1 MRRTSATCLRTFL
14 DSAFWGSNVKRIA
27 FDYTNLM
34 ADVVGEAGID
44 EAALAAIRPGV
55 QAAVGDLLDLAR
67 DEETRFV
74 NLPDADITGLL
85 EAASRIREGID
96 DFVVLGIGGSS
107 LGSRAIY
114 RALVR
119 PFTGKLRNGS
129 PRVGPR
135 MHVVENVDPVT
146 LADLLESLDLER
158 TAFNVVTKSGNTIE
172 TMSAFFIV
180 RDRLI
185 ERFGIEGY
193 RRRMFA
199 TTDPS
204 RGALRSVVREDG
216 LTSFDVPPGVGG
228 RFSVLSAVGL
238 LPLAVAGLDVTALL
252 RGAREARDH
261 AYEDDLERNMAA
273 MFAATQVLLYN
284 RGIHDVVLMPYS
296 DALTDTSAWF
306 VQLWAESLGKP
317 TAGTVRSAV
326 GPTPIAALGTND
338 QHSQLQLFMEGPANK
353 NLVFLELKD
362 DPTGQSAPATR
373 AVCSSL
379 GHLGGHQLAEIQ
391 RAELEGV
398 RAGLAEVH
406 RPTSTFVFDALTA
419 ETLGAFLMTM
429 EAATSFAGSLFG
441 VDPFDQPGVELAKRY
456 AHGLLGRDQEAHY
469 AEKLRAGLAA
479 RRSRSISL

>member
-1 MRRTSATCLRTFL
+1 MKRIGF
-14 DSAFWGSNVKRIA
+14 DYSNV
-27 FDYTNLM
+27 M
-34 ADVVGEAGID
+34 ADVIGEAGID
-44 EAALAAIRPGV
+44 ESALSSIRPGV
-55 QAAVGDLLDLAR
+55 RAAVGDLLDLAR
-67 DEETRFV
+67 DGETRFV
-74 NLPDADITGLL
+74 NLPDEDITPLL
-85 EAASRIREGID
+85 EAAAEIRGAFD

-119 PFTGKLRNGS
+119 PFTGKMRDGSLRE
-129 PRVGPR
+129 GPR
-135 MHVVENVDPVT
+135 LHVVENVDPVT

-180 RDRLI
+180 RERLLAA
-185 ERFGIEGY
+185 FGAEGY

-204 RGALRSVVREDG
+204 RGALRSIVREDG
-216 LTSFDVPPGVGG
+216 IRSFDVPPGVGG

-238 LPLAVAGLDVTALL
+238 LPLAVTGIDVQGLL

-261 AYEDDLERNMAA
+261 AYEDDLDQNMAA

-284 RGIHDVVLMPYS
+284 RGFHDIVLMPYS

-317 TAGTVRSAV
+317 TAGSARGAV

-353 NLVFLELKD
+353 NLVFMELRD

-373 AVCSSL
+373 SVCPSL
-379 GHLGGHQLAEIQ
+379 GHLGGHRLAEIQ

-398 RAGLAEVH
+398 RAGLVEVQ

-456 AHGLLGRDQEAHY
+456 AHGLLGREQEAHY
-469 AEKLRAGLAA
+469 AEKLREGLGS
-479 RRSRSISL
+479 RKVRSILL